1 MFWKKVLDL
10 WAAWSIISIM
20 GRVKD
25 YLLWLEERGHV
36 EYDEDEGY
44 QATKS
49 FDDMTE
55 AKKSELITEYME
67 DQYGT
72 S

>member
-1 MFWKKVLDL
+1 
-10 WAAWSIISIM
+10 M